1 MFACS
6 MSTHVHVCA
15 VFVAKILQ
23 CMKNYLY
30 DFTDQKID
38 LDFRDRAVARS
49 GVFLFL
55 WTLFV

>member
-1 MFACS
+1 M
-6 MSTHVHVCA
+6 HVCA

-23 CMKNYLY
+23 CMKNYSH
-30 DFTDQKID
+30 DFTDQPID

-55 WTLFV
+55 WTA